1 MADENLAPP
10 SDWQKVRRT
19 HRVARFSPS
28 ITLRRNG
35 SLAVSADFARMAAI
49 GDCTH
54 ASLFL
59 APDGLR
65 LAIHF
70 HANEADD
77 DSFILARD
85 GGNKSSPNRLINAR
99 SLLAQSPVAS
109 ALAKEGGSACR
120 LPPRK
125 ADGRWIVDLAPCFER
140 TLSQSGEIAVGA
152 TGIYRYRNGN
162 DTVYIGRGNLRDRL
176 SQVDRRG
183 WEFDRIEYSALN
195 DDAVERRWESFWLD
209 EFRRRHNRWP
219 TYNRIAAVSA
229 VAAKAG

>member
-1 MADENLAPP
+1 MADEDLAPP
-10 SDWQKVRRT
+10 SGWQKVRRT
-19 HRVARFSPS
+19 HRVARFSPN

-35 SLAVSADFARMAAI
+35 NLAVSADFVRMASI

-65 LAIHF
+65 MAIQF
-70 HANEADD
+70 HSDETDN

-85 GGNKSSPNRLINAR
+85 GGNKSSLNRLISAKA
-99 SLLAQSPVAS
+99 LLAQSPVAS
-109 ALAKEGGSACR
+109 ALAREGGSACR
-120 LPPRK
+120 LPARK
-125 ADGRWIVDLAPCFER
+125 VDGRWVIDLAPCFER
-140 TLSQSGEIAVGA
+140 TLSQSGEITVGA

-176 SQVDRRG
+176 SQADRRG
-183 WEFDRIEYSALN
+183 WDFDRIEYSIIN

-209 EFRRRHNRWP
+209 EFRRAHNRWP
-219 TYNRIAAVSA
+219 TYNKIAAAPSI
-229 VAAKAG
+229 AARAG